1 MNRLPRL
8 TTLLSAAAILAGGAA
23 LQASGFQLREQSPS
37 AQGNAFAGVSA
48 KGFDISSMY
57 FNPATMTT
65 FDGFQVVAGF
75 SFVAPTAEL
84 SGATAT
90 RATLS
95 GPLAAFGGTTITGS
109 PSHGDAA
116 NNAILPNLY
125 AMWSVSKDFKLGFSV
140 NAPFGL
146 VTEYDSAFIGRYH
159 ALKSDLKT
167 VDVAVNAAYRIHPKF
182 SVGASLIYRTVEA
195 ELSNAVD
202 MGQIT
207 FLSLATSASPVY
219 PSSVWLP
226 FAPTTAS
233 YDGKATIQGDTHV
246 LGYKAGLTFQPV
258 DTLTLGLS
266 YHGATKPKVE
276 GTVTYRYPTN
286 VPLASQP
293 YFNAVMNG
301 AHLVNGGATAEV
313 ELPDTLSLG
322 MAWDVTPTVN
332 LALEASRTGWSSF
345 KELRVT
351 FDSGQADSVTE
362 ENWRDTWYYALGAT
376 WKLSE
381 SLALRAGV
389 ATDQGAVEEAYR
401 TPRIPDGDRT
411 WLSAGLGYRISDRVT
426 FDVAYT
432 HILVKDGKLALQ
444 AGTAGNPDFFRGNLA
459 GTYQNKI
466 DILAASLRMNF

>member
-75 SFVAPTAEL
+75 SFIAPTAEL

-90 RATLS
+90 RATAL
-95 GPLAAFGGTTITGS
+95 GGSTITGAAT
-109 PSHGDAA
+109 HGDAA

-125 AMWSVSKDFKLGFSV
+125 AMWSISKDFKLGFSV

-146 VTEYDSAFIGRYH
+146 VTEYDSDFIGRYH

-202 MGQIT
+202 FGAILAAIGQPV
-207 FLSLATSASPVY
+207 APGSA
-219 PSSVWLP
+219 
-226 FAPTTAS
+226 
-233 YDGKATIQGDTHV
+233 DGKATIEGDTHV
-246 LGYKAGLTFQPV
+246 LGYKAGLTFQP
-258 DTLTLGLS
+258 TEAFTLGLS

-276 GTVTYRYPTN
+276 GTITYIYPSPTVAAAMAN
-286 VPLASQP
+286 PALS
-293 YFNAVMNG
+293 
-301 AHLVNGGATAEV
+301 LVDGGATAEV

-376 WKLSE
+376 WKLSD